1 MEESA
6 FLYLYI
12 FSCRKSADFTIY
24 IESTF
29 APADLINDVN
39 DTPIISN
46 TLYRSVLKNPI
57 SEVLTVGSP

>member
-1 MEESA
+1 M
-6 FLYLYI
+6 FLFLWI
-12 FSCRKSADFTIY
+12 IGCRKSTGFTLY
-24 IESTF
+24 IVSTF

-57 SEVLTVGSP
+57 TEVLTVGAP